1 MQISDALT
9 RLKTVPKQPKSKGAK
24 TPEGKVKQRVKK
36 VLDELGCYWF
46 MPVTTGYSR
55 SGVPDFIA
63 CVNGR
68 FVGIETKSIHSS
80 HTLTKLQ
87 ERNIK
92 QIEQSKGAAFVINE
106 DNVEDLPIIL
116 GGLNEG

>member
-1 MQISDALT
+1 MRISDAVE
-9 RLKTVPKQPKSKGAK
+9 RLDSAPKQRKTRGAK
-24 TPEGKVKQRVKK
+24 TPEGKVKQRVKEI
-36 VLDELGCYWF
+36 LDELDCYWF

-55 SGVPDFIA
+55 GGVPDFIA

-87 ERNIK
+87 EINLK
-92 QIEQSKGAAFVINE
+92 QIETAGGVSLVINE
-106 DNVEDLPIIL
+106 QNVEDLSRL
-116 GGLNEG
+116 LKGENV